1 MQFYQGVPKHT
12 GQGECCAVGM
22 ALGFWAA
29 QKGSFYF
36 LEGEDEVGI
45 AHSFTSK
52 VLS

>member
-1 MQFYQGVPKHT
+1 MQSWQGVPKHT

-36 LEGEDEVGI
+36 LEEEDEVGV

-52 VLS
+52 VVS